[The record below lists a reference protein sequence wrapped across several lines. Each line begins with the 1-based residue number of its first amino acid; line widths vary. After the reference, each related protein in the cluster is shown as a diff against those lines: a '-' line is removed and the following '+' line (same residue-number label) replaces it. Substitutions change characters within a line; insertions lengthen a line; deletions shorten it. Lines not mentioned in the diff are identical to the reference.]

1 MNLKHVMVIEVKHI
15 KTLFYILVGIFLLF
29 VLFMENKTNK
39 NPDSNRTELK
49 NLEFE
54 GFVKSKYKDWDAH
67 KFPELILNNNIS
79 IYMYEEIINKIQI
92 GDYVSK
98 KRGVY
103 DILIIRNKKDSV
115 IYNLKKLFEIH
126 NY

>member
-1 MNLKHVMVIEVKHI
+1 MVIEVKHI

-39 NPDSNRTELK
+39 NPDSNRTELI

-67 KFPELILNNNIS
+67 KFPELILNDNSS
-79 IYMYEEIINKIQI
+79 IYMYEEIINNIQI
-92 GDYVSK
+92 GDYISK
-98 KRGVY
+98 KSGVY
-103 DILIIRNKKDSV
+103 DLLIIRNKNDSV
-115 IYNLKKLFEIH
+115 YYNLKKLFEIH